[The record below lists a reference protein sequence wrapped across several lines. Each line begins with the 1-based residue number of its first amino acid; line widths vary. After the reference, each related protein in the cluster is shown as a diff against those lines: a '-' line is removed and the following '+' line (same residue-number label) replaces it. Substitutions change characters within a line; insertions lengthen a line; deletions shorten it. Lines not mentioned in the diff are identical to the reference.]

1 MLTIKALGKYGEG
14 GSSRVGYMLG
24 QAETRQPDYY
34 LKGEEGVGEP
44 AGRWHGRA
52 AAHIGLT
59 GNVMPHQL
67 HGLMQGFDPRT
78 YDPVSP
84 DNTGLVQRPGK
95 DNRAGVDCTFVCP
108 KSVSLVWALETP
120 ANRKRIEAAFHEA
133 VNTALGRLEQEVVTR
148 RNHGGKDAEPV
159 EGLFIAVFEHGTA
172 RVPRMED
179 GQEPT
184 ADCHLHAHC
193 LISNVCLRKDG
204 TCGTIVND
212 SLYDNQKL
220 LGAMFRGALCESL
233 RKLGY
238 HIEAGKSDT
247 FEIAGIGEHLRDA
260 FSKRNKRLHEWLAQH
275 RDELAAKGIT
285 GKKAED
291 YAWARTRSAKDS
303 VNRPAL
309 FREWQEEAARSWD
322 FDASKL
328 EGIKGS
334 VAGLFHHPPPVN
346 VDGILARLTGGESVF
361 ALKDIETEL
370 WCARQHYDFDV
381 RKVLRNVL
389 DSDQVV
395 LLRDTHGKLFLTT
408 KELHDKEQ
416 EIARLTVGG
425 QHDARHHTGAARTDE
440 VMNAFAATQ
449 RTKGA
454 AEGWTFD
461 EQIWVKQREAV
472 AHLTTQSGQFAIL
485 KGYAGAGKTTVMRC
499 VQEVYADHGFN
510 VMGAALAGKAAEN
523 LEREAG
529 IRSDTLLGL
538 LTRIGHGHLQL
549 TAKDVVVVDEAGMV
563 DSCLM
568 HGIVSACDK
577 AGAKLVLL
585 GEAEQLQAVSAGG
598 AFRMMERLLAE
609 KAMDGKGI
617 AILDDITRQQDDY
630 KWLTQVVLDV
640 RRGDAGTALKALAE
654 HDLLRTGKDADEVKE
669 AMVGDW
675 FADTA
680 GYRTKLMI
688 AGTRAETGD
697 LNAMAREQRRAA
709 GELKG
714 RDVLIDVCPRDGAA
728 TVAKSFAVGDR
739 IVFGRKEKK
748 LGIEEASVQ
757 NGHYGTIEKLKPA
770 VLGQSAVLTV
780 RLDDGRRITFDTAS
794 KVEYVP
800 RGLRKYSDGDLFRT
814 SCYNAIDH
822 AYAITVHKSQ
832 GQTVDRCYVLA
843 SDRMTDRE
851 WGYVALSRSRGATTL
866 YATED
871 QQADLAAKLS
881 RSRLKG
887 TSLDYDAID
896 KADFRS
902 DGADFDLDA
911 LIESVP
917 KGRFDKKID
926 TLTQAI
932 TWGGAEDINVMLA
945 DPQRR
950 TGLNAADDDGNTP
963 LHLACY
969 KKNREAVV
977 ALLDAGAAVEAGNRM
992 GITPLMDAVRAGDT
1006 DIVAVLVDRGADP
1019 FRAAK
1024 SGDTPFRFASDLER
1038 RAGKTVELAAARAD
1052 KLRQVIE
1059 KAMDDARLTA
1069 LRRDLAS
1076 AEVAFHDA
1084 AKVRRAASEMLA
1096 AFYRGREIS
1105 LDQASR
1111 RGSEATFR
1119 TNLSDPAASTGVR
1132 ADKGQGSTQTQVAKG
1147 RAREMEPER

>member
-1 MLTIKALGKYGEG
+1 MLTIKSLGKYGEG

-34 LKGEEGVGEP
+34 LKGEEGAGEP

-52 AAHIGLT
+52 AAQLGLT

-78 YDPVSP
+78 FDPANP

-108 KSVSLVWALETP
+108 KSVSLAWALETP

-212 SLYDNQKL
+212 SFYDNQKL
-220 LGAMFRGALCESL
+220 LGAMFRGTLCESL
-233 RKLGY
+233 RKVGY

-247 FEIAGIGEHLRDA
+247 FEIVGIGEHLRDA

-309 FREWQEEAARSWD
+309 FRQWQEEAARAWD

-328 EGIKGS
+328 EGIKGA
-334 VAGLFHHPPPVN
+334 VAGLFHTPPLVT

-370 WCARQHYDFDV
+370 WCARQHHDFDV
-381 RKVLRNVL
+381 RELLRDVL

-395 LLRDTHGKLFLTT
+395 LLRDRHGKLFLTT

-416 EIARLTVGG
+416 EIARLTIEG
-425 QHDARHHTGAARTDE
+425 QHDARHHTGAARTDG
-440 VMNAFAATQ
+440 VMNAFAAKQ

-454 AEGWTFD
+454 AGGWKFD
-461 EQIWVKQREAV
+461 ENIWAKQRDAV
-472 AHLTTQSGQFAIL
+472 THLTTQSGQFAVL

-499 VQEVYADHGFN
+499 VRQVYAAHGFN
-510 VMGAALAGKAAEN
+510 VIGAALAGKAAEN

-563 DSCLM
+563 DSRLM
-568 HGIVSACDK
+568 HGIVSACAK
-577 AGAKLVLL
+577 TGAKLVLL
-585 GEAEQLQAVSAGG
+585 GEAEQLQAVGAGG

-609 KAMDGKGI
+609 KAADGKGI
-617 AILDDITRQQDDY
+617 AILDDITRQQGDY
-630 KWLTQVVLDV
+630 KWLTQAVLDV
-640 RRGDAGTALKALAE
+640 RRGDAGTALKALAD
-654 HDLLRTGKDADEVKE
+654 HDLLRIGKDSDAAKE
-669 AMVGDW
+669 TMVRDW

-680 GYRTKLMI
+680 GYKAKLMI

-697 LNAMAREQRRAA
+697 LNALAREQRRAA

-728 TVAKSFAVGDR
+728 TVAKAFAVGDR
-739 IVFGRKEKK
+739 IVFGQKEKK
-748 LGIEEASVQ
+748 LGIEETSVQ

-770 VLGQSAVLTV
+770 VFGQSAVLTV
-780 RLDDGRRITFDTAS
+780 RLDDGRRLTFDTAS

-800 RGLRKYSDGDLFRT
+800 RGLRKYSDGDIFRT
-814 SCYNAIDH
+814 SRYNAIDH

-871 QQADLAAKLS
+871 QQTDLAAKLS

-896 KADFRS
+896 KTDFRT
-902 DGADFDLDA
+902 GGEDFDLDA

-917 KGRFDKKID
+917 KGTFDKKID

-932 TWGGAEDINVMLA
+932 TWGGAADINAMLA

-950 TGLNAADDDGNTP
+950 AGINAADDNGNTL

-977 ALLDAGAAVEAGNRM
+977 GLLDAGAAVEAGNRM
-992 GITPLMDAVRAGDT
+992 GITPLMDAVRAGDP
-1006 DIVAVLVDRGADP
+1006 DIVALLVSRGADP

-1024 SGDTPFRFASDLER
+1024 SGDTPFGFARDLER
-1038 RAGKTVELAAARAD
+1038 KAGETAELAAAHAD
-1052 KLRQVIE
+1052 KLRLVIE
-1059 KAMDDARLTA
+1059 KAKDEERLTA

-1076 AEVAFHDA
+1076 VEVVFHNA
-1084 AKVRRAASEMLA
+1084 AKERHAASDMVA
-1096 AFYRGREIS
+1096 VFGRGREIS
-1105 LDQASR
+1105 LDKGIL
-1111 RGSEATFR
+1111 RGSDATVCADFENPNSPTGGKSADAQGR
-1119 TNLSDPAASTGVR
+1119 TSPHVVR
-1132 ADKGQGSTQTQVAKG
+1132 G